1 MAFATAEAF
10 QEIIVR
16 LSVLRYVITSNTKRG
31 KFDIA
36 TDAEDFFAG
45 FINLLLGWNLTN
57 LNITE
62 YANYP
67 AIDLA
72 DQDKRIS
79 IQVTTQNS
87 LGKIRETIDLFHK
100 HKHQE
105 KYDHLIIL
113 ILSRKLEHKTEIEL
127 LQRDIKKIDL
137 WDIDDLLAVV
147 EFKFYSDD
155 YWNQDDNLY
164 ERLENYTRRQLPSI
178 VRSLSTCE
186 NDSKGNSKHGLLHG
200 LEIVIGHPPKSARR
214 FLDFCF
220 AGYSAED
227 QAAIFNEVNSLY
239 HRLKDESH
247 IGSRQIVSH
256 AIKYSITGKE
266 FTLRFPSYHGGY
278 LGEQSLIFFP
288 ANISLSTSY
297 QSKLKYHEKVAGL
310 QFLGWSEP
318 LADCPACLSLK
329 LYLPTYESNLFYLLK
344 LFFQSD
350 VEKLYSVLVDLDFR
364 HLD

>member
-1 MAFATAEAF
+1 MAFATPEAF

-45 FINLLLGWNLTN
+45 FINLLLGWNLKN

-72 DQDKRIS
+72 DQDNRIS

-87 LGKIRETIDLFHK
+87 LSKIRETIELFHK
-100 HKHQE
+100 HKHQQ
-105 KYDHLIIL
+105 KYDHLIVL
-113 ILSRKLEHKTEIEL
+113 ILSRKLEHKTEIESL
-127 LQRDIKKIDL
+127 RGDIKKIDI
-137 WDIDDLLAVV
+137 WDIDDLLAIV
-147 EFKFYSDD
+147 EYFFYHND
-155 YWNQDDNLY
+155 YFHQDGNLY
-164 ERLENYTRRQLPSI
+164 EQLENYTRRQLPSI
-178 VRSLSTCE
+178 VRNLSIYE
-186 NDSKGNSKHGLLHG
+186 NTNGNSRHGLLHG

-220 AGYSAED
+220 KGYSSED

-256 AIKYSITGKE
+256 AIRYSITGKE
-266 FTLRFPSYHGGY
+266 FTLRFPNYHGGY

-288 ANISLSTSY
+288 ANIS
-297 QSKLKYHEKVAGL
+297 QSMPYKSNLKYCEKVAGL
-310 QFLGWSEP
+310 RFLGWSEP
-318 LADCPACLSLK
+318 LDDWPNCLSLK

-350 VEKLYSVLVDLDFR
+350 VEKLNSVLVDLDFR